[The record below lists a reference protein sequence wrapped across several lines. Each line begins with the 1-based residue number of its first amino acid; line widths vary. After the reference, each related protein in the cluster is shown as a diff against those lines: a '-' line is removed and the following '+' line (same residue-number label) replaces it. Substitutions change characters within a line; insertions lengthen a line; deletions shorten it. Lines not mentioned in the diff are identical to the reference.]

1 MTAYRDYGSD
11 FRTADRRW
19 LCIAYAF
26 PPINRSGTQRTL
38 GFVRHLDRLGWNAS
52 VLTVH
57 PTGEAIDPNLLAQV
71 PEGTHVLHSG
81 NPLILESLIRCREL
95 ARKSFRRRS
104 TRLATSNDDGIAS
117 SQNSRS
123 QSSKTVRNLL
133 DWVSWFLS
141 TPDSRIGWLLPGIF
155 TGLRAIRR
163 HRPEVIFSTSPY
175 MTAHLIALVLSQLR
189 SIPWVADFRDP
200 WRSNPFREV
209 HHESINRWDAWL
221 ESLVLRHANHIT
233 CTSPT
238 TADLLIGRCTS
249 VMSKCTTILNGFD
262 VAAFRGVRP
271 IRELANDKFV
281 ITHAGEFYGKR
292 TPHAL
297 FAAVRELLMNKPE
310 FARKLVV
317 SLIGSDSFGGCSL
330 QKLACE
336 FGIQPGVQILGRRT
350 HTETLARLAGSDAV
364 ALVGASGAGSELQ
377 IPAKLFEYLALRR
390 PILALSSAR
399 NPTSEILRQAQAMA
413 EVCEPD
419 DVPAVTR
426 SIEQLMTRRHS
437 AIGGAWSGVDAFER
451 SHRAAELAGIFEDV
465 AAAKQTKVAH
475 ASRKQGHFIRS
486 ASALRKWIINRRLET
501 MNDERIG
508 GPLAADGGLR
518 AVTGEDSR
526 RVGERH

>member
-11 FRTADRRW
+11 SKTADRRW

-38 GFVRHLDRLGWNAS
+38 GFVRHLGQLGWKAS
-52 VLTVH
+52 VLTVN
-57 PTGEAIDPNLLAQV
+57 PAGEAIDQNLLAHV
-71 PEGTHVLHSG
+71 PEGTHVLHSA
-81 NPLILESLIRCREL
+81 NPLILDSLIRCREL
-95 ARKSFRRRS
+95 ARTALRRGTKRTSDTPTNGSATFRR
-104 TRLATSNDDGIAS
+104 TP
-117 SQNSRS
+117 S
-123 QSSKTVRNLL
+123 QSSTTVRNLL

-221 ESLVLRHANHIT
+221 ESLVLRQASHIT

-262 VAAFRGVRP
+262 AGAFRDVRP
-271 IRELANDKFV
+271 IRELAHDRFT

-297 FAAVRELLMNKPE
+297 FTAVRELALKKPE

-317 SLIGSDSFGGCSL
+317 SLIGSDSIGGCSL
-330 QKLACE
+330 QNLASE
-336 FGIQPGVQILGRRT
+336 FGIQPCVQILGRRT
-350 HTETLARLAGSDAV
+350 HTETLARIAGSDAV
-364 ALVGASGAGSELQ
+364 ALIGASGAGSELQ

-390 PILALSSAR
+390 PILALSSAN
-399 NPTSEILRQAQAMA
+399 NPTSEILRQANAVA
-413 EVCEPD
+413 EPCEPD
-419 DVPAVTR
+419 DVPAITR
-426 SIEQLMTRRHS
+426 SIERLMTRRHS
-437 AIGGAWSGVDAFER
+437 AIGSAWSGVDTFER

-465 AAAKQTKVAH
+465 AAAKQAKVVH
-475 ASRKQGHFIRS
+475 ASRQQGHFIRS
-486 ASALRKWIINRRLET
+486 ASALRKWVINRRLET

-508 GPLAADGGLR
+508 GPLAANGGLR
-518 AVTGEDSR
+518 AMTGEDPR